1 MKNNFGIIKE
11 SVKFALENNSDM
23 YKVKKPY
30 IPLLENTPVGTNM
43 YLMITNRCGTRAIL
57 REVQY
62 AGFTTKIVERTYW
75 EFKMRDEARWEEPEF
90 TVNFTDKTKKTKISV
105 VCKYYDGW
113 TGDRAYDTIFHE
125 ELAAKV
131 KGVKLTTFNEMFG
144 DPDVYFS
151 LDKDKIVDKFKNTG
165 VIAALN
171 QEKKDIDNALK
182 NIYDF
187 LK

>member
-1 MKNNFGIIKE
+1 MKNFGIIKE
-11 SVKFALENNSDM
+11 SVKFALENKPNNM
-23 YKVKKPY
+23 EKKPY

-43 YLMITNRCGTRAIL
+43 YLMITNRRGTRAIL

-62 AGFTTKIVERTYW
+62 AGFTTKTVERTYW
-75 EFKMRDEARWEEPEF
+75 EPKMRDEARWQEPEF
-90 TVNFTDKTKKTKISV
+90 TVNFTDKVKKTKISV
-105 VCKYYDGW
+105 VCKYYNGW
-113 TGDRAYDTIFHE
+113 TGIRAYDTISHE

-131 KGVKLTTFNEMFG
+131 KGVNLTTFNEFG
-144 DPDVYFS
+144 NPDVYFS
-151 LDKDKIVDKFKNTG
+151 LEKDWIVDKFKDTG

-171 QEKKDIDNALK
+171 QEKKDIDTALK